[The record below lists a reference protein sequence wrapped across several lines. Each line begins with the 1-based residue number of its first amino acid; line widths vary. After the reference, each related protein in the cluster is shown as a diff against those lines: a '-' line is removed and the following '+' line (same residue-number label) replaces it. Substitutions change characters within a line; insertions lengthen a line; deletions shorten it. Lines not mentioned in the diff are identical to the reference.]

1 MYADYYSA
9 YSKPAETDNNVSTNV
24 HKYELSTST
33 NTIKVG
39 GGQKTITANLLDN
52 GKQQVPDIDY
62 ETLQW
67 KIYIGDMDVT
77 DSEYISI
84 LNTDSKLKIKI
95 KLKSGKQFVQ
105 QIMTVECNIGTDKVS
120 LPLTIVAM

>member
-1 MYADYYSA
+1 M
-9 YSKPAETDNNVSTNV
+9 
-24 HKYELSTST
+24 
-33 NTIKVG
+33 
-39 GGQKTITANLLDN
+39 LDD
-52 GKQQVPDIDY
+52 GEQPVPDIDY

-77 DSEYISI
+77 DSEHISI

-95 KLKSGKQFVQ
+95 KLKSGKQFIQ
-105 QIMTVECNIGTDKVS
+105 QVMTVECNIGTDKVR